1 MTQLTIPVFTKLNL
15 DQDIGGP
22 ATIIE
27 TMSADAG
34 AVLATLVLDQ
44 MSLNLCVQSIQALL
58 MFVKEKLNT
67 VPVRT
72 DTISFELG
80 VSATGKVGFLGTGI
94 DTGLAA
100 KLQITLKVE

>member
-1 MTQLTIPVFTKLNL
+1 MAQITIPVFTKMNL
-15 DQDIGGP
+15 DQDLGGP

-44 MSLNLCVQSIQALL
+44 TSLNLCVQSVQALL
-58 MFVKEKLNT
+58 MFVKEKLSA

-80 VSATGKVGFLGTGI
+80 VSATGKVGFLRTGI